1 MKNPGFA
8 VLLATFTSLALP
20 ALAQTPT
27 VQVDHAWARA
37 TSASQKVGGVF
48 MTLTDTATPDHL
60 LSASS
65 PIADEVQ
72 VHETIDDEGVMKMRP
87 VPALALPTGMAVTLK
102 PGGYHIMAIGLKQQ
116 LTPGSSFPVTLNFEK
131 SAPVTVNVM
140 VEAAGASAP
149 TMDHSHMPGMMMP
162 PTKP

>member
-1 MKNPGFA
+1 MKKLGFA
-8 VLLATFTSLALP
+8 IMLASSTSLALP

-27 VQVDHAWARA
+27 VQVEHAWARA

-48 MTLTDTATPDHL
+48 LTLTDTGVPDHL
-60 LSASS
+60 ISASS

-72 VHETIDDEGVMKMRP
+72 VHETIDDAGVMKMRP
-87 VPALALPTGMAVTLK
+87 VPSLALPTGMAVTLK

-116 LTPGSSFPVTLNFEK
+116 LTPGSSFPITLSFEK

-149 TMDHSHMPGMMMP
+149 MMDHSHMPGGMMP

>member
-1 MKNPGFA
+1 MKKLTFA
-8 VLLATFTSLALP
+8 VLLAASTSLAVP
-20 ALAQTPT
+20 AWAQTPT

-48 MTLTDTATPDHL
+48 LTLTDTAAPDHL
-60 LSASS
+60 VSASS

-87 VPALALPTGMAVTLK
+87 VHSLALPTGMAVTLK
-102 PGGYHIMAIGLKQQ
+102 PGGYHIMALGLKQQ
-116 LTPGSSFPVTLNFEK
+116 LVPGNSFPITLNFEK

-149 TMDHSHMPGMMMP
+149 MMDHSHMPGMMMP